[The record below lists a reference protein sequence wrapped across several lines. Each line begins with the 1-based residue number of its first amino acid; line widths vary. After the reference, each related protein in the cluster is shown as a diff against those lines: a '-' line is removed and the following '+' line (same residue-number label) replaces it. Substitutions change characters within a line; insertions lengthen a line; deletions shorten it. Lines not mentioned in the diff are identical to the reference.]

1 MKKIFVFVLVLAI
14 AVSTVFASGS
24 KESTD
29 SGKKTITIGAES
41 WEINKLFLEHAAE
54 EFEESIGSGH
64 HVWASR

>member
-24 KESTD
+24 KESSD

-41 WEINKLFLEHAAE
+41 WEINKLFLEILTDDVDIATD
-54 EFEESIGSGH
+54 
-64 HVWASR
+64 